1 LLLDIFAASVDMPD
15 LDWVRHSA
23 NRQRYETSHKGE
35 TAMTRIGGRAT
46 LPCLSPGGEIGSN
59 RQTRKGMSIVLIDR
73 RTLTRQRLSQRL
85 QEKFPDLRV
94 VAVANSSD
102 LLDASQSLS
111 AAHLIA
117 FNIGA
122 ASVRDSDVLGQ
133 IAWLQQRMPR
143 VPVAL
148 LADRDD
154 VEHIVEAI
162 GHGVRG
168 YIPTSLQASEAAA
181 AIQCIAAGGTFVPA
195 YTLIRFAQIQES
207 GSKRGLGEGSK
218 GLFESLTPRESEV
231 LARLTE
237 GKPNKVIAH
246 ELDIRESTVKEFV
259 RRILGKLHA
268 SNRTELA
275 LLSRARLR

>member
-1 LLLDIFAASVDMPD
+1 
-15 LDWVRHSA
+15 
-23 NRQRYETSHKGE
+23 
-35 TAMTRIGGRAT
+35 MTRIGGRET
-46 LPCLSPGGEIGSN
+46 LPSLSRGGEIGSD

-73 RTLTRQRLSQRL
+73 RTLTRQRLSHQL
-85 QEKFPDLRV
+85 QENLPDLRV
-94 VAVANSSD
+94 IAVANSSD
-102 LLDASQSLS
+102 LRDASQSLGDT
-111 AAHLIA
+111 HLIA
-117 FNIGA
+117 LNIGA

-168 YIPTSLQASEAAA
+168 YIPTTFKASEAAA
-181 AIQCIAAGGTFVPA
+181 AIRCIAAGGTFVPA
-195 YTLIRFAQIQES
+195 YTLIRFAQIQEN
-207 GSKRGLGEGSK
+207 GLKGGLAEGSK

-231 LARLTE
+231 LARLTD

-246 ELDIRESTVKEFV
+246 ELEIRESTVKEFV
-259 RRILGKLHA
+259 RRILSKLHV
-268 SNRTELA
+268 SKRTELA
-275 LLSRARLR
+275 LLSRAQLR